1 MLNCIIHSLTK
12 TEQNIERILLSVPQ
26 NDVTMNKG
34 FLQGFFSLRLIL
46 VPLSHI
52 FQDISQFLF
61 PQVLVLKSECLST
74 WDCSQVLTLCLFF
87 YWNHSTS
94 SVLRYENTLKESFHE
109 LIILI
114 FWLCNAKLCIYFS
127 NRRIAYQKLV
137 LLFKKISVF

>member
-52 FQDISQFLF
+52 FQDIRQFLF
-61 PQVLVLKSECLST
+61 PQVLVLKPECLSM

>member
-46 VPLSHI
+46 VFLQGFFSLRLILPLSHI
-52 FQDISQFLF
+52 FQDIRQFLF

-87 YWNHSTS
+87 Y
-94 SVLRYENTLKESFHE
+94 
-109 LIILI
+109 
-114 FWLCNAKLCIYFS
+114 
-127 NRRIAYQKLV
+127 
-137 LLFKKISVF
+137 